1 MQNILNDAA
10 AERAVLS
17 GLCQYG
23 SQAFVDVDDVITST
37 SFVHES
43 NQAIY
48 KCLCK
53 SLEHSDQID
62 LSSILS
68 AATELNLHEA
78 LNDKKELEYLRS
90 IFNFP
95 IHLENVRKH
104 AIKIRKLEFAR
115 QIQKQVKQ
123 IYTDVS
129 EISGDETV
137 DEILSL
143 AENPIFELSNTV
155 NSGKSDKPVSLG
167 EDVEEYIQHL
177 LDNPMQ
183 MMGIPSGFGRYD
195 TAIGGG
201 FRRKCVDLIA
211 ARPKVGKS
219 MFADNVAMYIAS
231 ELNIP
236 VLMLDTEMS
245 KEDHLN
251 RILAGLS
258 GMDINYIATGKF
270 SNSAIDT
277 EKLERASEK
286 LKNIPYEYISIAG
299 KSFEE
304 TLSVMRRWIA
314 QTVGFDENGRTNDC
328 MIIYDY
334 LKLMTSDSIS
344 SSLQEFQVLGFQ
356 ITSLHN
362 FCVQYDCPCLSFV
375 QLNRDGITKESTDV
389 VSGSDRLIW
398 LCTSFSIFKNKSEE
412 EVAEDGPENGNR
424 KLVPLVAR
432 HGSGLSDGDY
442 INVKM
447 RGEVG
452 KIEEGVT
459 RNELKKSSRKND
471 TGYVVDEETDED
483 KPPF

>member
-23 SQAFVDVDDVITST
+23 TQAFVDVDDVVTSA

-53 SLEHSDQID
+53 ALDQSDQID

-68 AATELNLHEA
+68 AATELNLHET
-78 LNDKKELEYLRS
+78 LSDKKELEYLRS

-123 IYTDVS
+123 IYTDVA

-143 AENPIFELSNTV
+143 AENPIFELSNAV
-155 NSGKSDKPVSLG
+155 NSGKSDKPVPLG

-177 LDNPMQ
+177 TENPMD

-195 TAIGGG
+195 TSIGGG

-219 MFADNVAMYIAS
+219 MFADNVAMHIAS
-231 ELNIP
+231 DLNIP

-258 GMDINYIATGKF
+258 GMEINYIATGKF
-270 SNSAIDT
+270 AHSAIDT

-304 TLSVMRRWIA
+304 TISIMRRWIA

-398 LCTSFSIFKNKSEE
+398 LCTSFSIFKSKSEE
-412 EVAEDGPENGNR
+412 E
-424 KLVPLVAR
+424 VAR
-432 HGSGLSDGDY
+432 HGSGLADGDY

-459 RNELKKSSRKND
+459 RNELKKSSRTND
-471 TGYVVDEETDED
+471 TGYVVDEEPDED

>member
-23 SQAFVDVDDVITST
+23 TQAFVDVDDVVTSA

-48 KCLCK
+48 KCLRK
-53 SLEHSDQID
+53 ALEQSYQID

-68 AATELNLHEA
+68 AATELNLHET
-78 LNDKKELEYLRS
+78 LSDKRELEYLRS
-90 IFNFP
+90 VFNFP

-104 AIKIRKLEFAR
+104 AVKIRKLEFAR

-155 NSGKSDKPVSLG
+155 NSGKSDKPIPLG
-167 EDVEEYIQHL
+167 EDVEEYIQYL
-177 LDNPMQ
+177 TENPME

-219 MFADNVAMYIAS
+219 MFADNVAMHIAS
-231 ELNIP
+231 ELDIP

-258 GMDINYIATGKF
+258 GMEINDIATGKF
-270 SNSAIDT
+270 TQSAIDT
-277 EKLERASEK
+277 EKLQRASEK
-286 LKNIPYEYISIAG
+286 LKDIPYEYISIAG

-304 TLSVMRRWIA
+304 TLSIMRRWIA

-344 SSLQEFQVLGFQ
+344 SSLQEYQVLGFQ

-459 RNELKKSSRKND
+459 RNELKKSSRTND
-471 TGYVVDEETDED
+471 TGYVVDEEPDED

>member
-23 SQAFVDVDDVITST
+23 TQAFVDVDDVVTSA

-48 KCLCK
+48 KCLRK
-53 SLEHSDQID
+53 ALEQSDQID

-68 AATELNLHEA
+68 AATELNLHET
-78 LNDKKELEYLRS
+78 LSDKRELEYLRS
-90 IFNFP
+90 VFNFP

-104 AIKIRKLEFAR
+104 AVKIRKLEFAR

-155 NSGKSDKPVSLG
+155 NSGKSDKPIPLG
-167 EDVEEYIQHL
+167 EDVEEYIQYL
-177 LDNPMQ
+177 TENPME

-219 MFADNVAMYIAS
+219 MFADNVAMHIAS
-231 ELNIP
+231 ELDIP

-258 GMDINYIATGKF
+258 GMEINDIATGKF
-270 SNSAIDT
+270 TQSAIDT
-277 EKLERASEK
+277 EKLQRASEK
-286 LKNIPYEYISIAG
+286 LKDIPYEYISIAG

-304 TLSVMRRWIA
+304 TLSIMRRWIA

-344 SSLQEFQVLGFQ
+344 SSLQEYQVLGFQ

-459 RNELKKSSRKND
+459 RNELKKSSRTND
-471 TGYVVDEETDED
+471 TGYVVDEEPDED